1 MFWLR
6 DKSKLVK
13 IHICNNWP
21 LPSLFKALHLQH
33 RSDCTQLCVCMR
45 DFSHPCSHRLNSR
58 SVTYSCLNI
67 FHDVRRFPVSN
78 AHAVMKG
85 YSIWVAFWN
94 PGSRILQHNLQGL
107 ICAWVNSGTKVQ
119 QKSLQSTQAGGQC
132 GTSWADSSPRWS
144 CGQNGNFPQWVPCS
158 AFKASSLYILCSLCI
173 CSLHQHTYTPTLYKL
188 TQCSPG
194 LKFLTLSSIIQMDK
208 LHFVSTFKGY
218 SWIFSIS
225 TILSSIQKSFH

>member
-1 MFWLR
+1 MRILNFIPKWTYQ
-6 DKSKLVK
+6 SFET
-13 IHICNNWP
+13 
-21 LPSLFKALHLQH
+21 LPSGSPHA
-33 RSDCTQLCVCMR
+33 CVCC
-45 DFSHPCSHRLNSR
+45 PQG
-58 SVTYSCLNI
+58 CLQP
-67 FHDVRRFPVSN
+67 R
-78 AHAVMKG
+78 
-85 YSIWVAFWN
+85 
-94 PGSRILQHNLQGL
+94 PGGVQHNLQGV

-144 CGQNGNFPQWVPCS
+144 RGQNGNFPQWVPCS